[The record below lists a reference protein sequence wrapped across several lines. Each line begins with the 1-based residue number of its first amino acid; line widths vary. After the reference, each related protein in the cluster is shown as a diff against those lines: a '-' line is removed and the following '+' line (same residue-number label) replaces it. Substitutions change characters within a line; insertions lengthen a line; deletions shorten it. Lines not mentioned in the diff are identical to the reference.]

1 MVLRP
6 FEASTLQEGLEKGT
20 FGGPSTLLNL
30 VRKLIILVSEL
41 NRRGMAHGHISPSN
55 VTVSQDELILLDPI
69 IGVLHQTNDV
79 FLAPECGPGRMPEK
93 SADVYSLGRMIKILL
108 GGSLTERQAALV
120 EQLLLATPG
129 QRPPLV
135 EVAVAFG
142 VEGVTSPH
150 DRERVTTRGGGSGK
164 LVRQGGAPPPPP
176 APPSAAPVQEEQ
188 APEPQTPPKQSS
200 FGNVLLVAGAL
211 LVAGGWYAKTRNPA
225 LYYQVAQFIPFLAP
239 EHSAE
244 YAAAWASGERSRMAV
259 VARAALLRKE
269 PAAIN
274 TIVEDLMS
282 GSNPDGVKAALL
294 RVALSD
300 TWRND
305 LSARDTHAALALAL
319 SQLVPEGLSQIE
331 PLDSLHPGI
340 LLAMLGTRQG
350 PDPSKVLAGVP
361 VSVLSNLPEPFG
373 PLFGQLEGMG
383 VKTLNDARAKGLAR
397 IVTGDA
403 SAEALELYI
412 GEEQDQSKV
421 LAAVSTVLPV
431 VAANP
436 VAQKDLLGVLQ
447 DRGGDIATLCGW
459 FEILDLAGWSR
470 VPVVDKIRLI
480 LALEPES
487 KLDPAQW
494 ADLLSFPLESVRGFA
509 IKSLRSSFAGPDGEK
524 LLLTLASPTVGLQ
537 REQIISLISALKLS
551 GDKQPPF
558 VSAWFNLKPSADAVL
573 LLLVARS
580 SADSSDVFNLE
591 AARYL
596 RRASWTAPLDL
607 LQLLAQHQEPLAR
620 AIAYGKLDPGKEA
633 ERALLQAR
641 KEQEKDASCVKVIE
655 EKLRGY

>member
-1 MVLRP
+1 M
-6 FEASTLQEGLEKGT
+6 
-20 FGGPSTLLNL
+20 
-30 VRKLIILVSEL
+30 
-41 NRRGMAHGHISPSN
+41 
-55 VTVSQDELILLDPI
+55 
-69 IGVLHQTNDV
+69 
-79 FLAPECGPGRMPEK
+79 
-93 SADVYSLGRMIKILL
+93 
-108 GGSLTERQAALV
+108 
-120 EQLLLATPG
+120 
-129 QRPPLV
+129 
-135 EVAVAFG
+135 
-142 VEGVTSPH
+142 
-150 DRERVTTRGGGSGK
+150 
-164 LVRQGGAPPPPP
+164 
-176 APPSAAPVQEEQ
+176 
-188 APEPQTPPKQSS
+188 
-200 FGNVLLVAGAL
+200 
-211 LVAGGWYAKTRNPA
+211 
-225 LYYQVAQFIPFLAP
+225 
-239 EHSAE
+239 
-244 YAAAWASGERSRMAV
+244 
-259 VARAALLRKE
+259 
-269 PAAIN
+269 
-274 TIVEDLMS
+274 
-282 GSNPDGVKAALL
+282 
-294 RVALSD
+294 
-300 TWRND
+300 
-305 LSARDTHAALALAL
+305 
-319 SQLVPEGLSQIE
+319 
-331 PLDSLHPGI
+331 
-340 LLAMLGTRQG
+340 
-350 PDPSKVLAGVP
+350 
-361 VSVLSNLPEPFG
+361 
-373 PLFGQLEGMG
+373 
-383 VKTLNDARAKGLAR
+383 
-397 IVTGDA
+397 
-403 SAEALELYI
+403 
-412 GEEQDQSKV
+412 
-421 LAAVSTVLPV
+421 STVLPV

-551 GDKQPPF
+551 GDKGAPF